1 MINALMTDR
10 QLNDHIDRLMDTSRD
25 DRLASNGGWAKAFD
39 IAMVMW
45 EDRHPGTRPPAFAKV
60 GPPPRCFTGDV
71 PSIYDGP
78 LE

>member
-10 QLNDHIDRLMDTSRD
+10 QLNDHIDRLLETPRE
-25 DRLASNGGWAKAFD
+25 DRLASAGGWAKAFD

-45 EDRHPGTRPPAFAKV
+45 EDRHSGTRPPAFAKV
-60 GPPPRCFTGDV
+60 GPPPRCFSGDV
-71 PSIYDGP
+71 PPIYNGV